1 MNIIAK
7 YIHSSADSIDVD
19 TVYVTTDEF
28 TTQSAKEFCSQQEG
42 ENANLVNIEDGII
55 SNCYKGTP
63 DELNNALMETYS
75 LHEQEYPLL
84 ITRKV
89 TRNIPLK
96 LSRSVRTILSHIS
109 RSQYRPQ
116 VKKALTEANWK
127 DRIETLKSIDLSTI
141 EFDGINKHISGP
153 DTLKVI
159 AFQLGQSLMLLYGD
173 EVYTK
178 RDIADNIPLLSDF
191 LYRNEHRYYIG
202 ELMMVYNIFLKKL
215 SEINVV
221 QDGYVANFVDYG
233 IKIDLKKEEI
243 VD

>member
-7 YIHSSADSIDVD
+7 YIHGSADSIDID

-42 ENANLVNIEDGII
+42 ENANLINIEDGII
-55 SNCYKGTP
+55 SKCYKGTP
-63 DELNNALMETYS
+63 DELNNALLETYS
-75 LHEQEYPLL
+75 LHKQEYPLL

-89 TRNIPLK
+89 ARNIPLK
-96 LSRSVRTILSHIS
+96 LSRSVRTVLSHIS

-127 DRIETLKSIDLSTI
+127 DRIDTLKSIDLSTI

-159 AFQLGQSLMLLYGD
+159 AFQLGQSLLLLCGD

-178 RDIADNIPLLSDF
+178 REIADNICLLEDF
-191 LYRNEHRYYIG
+191 LYRKSNKFMSG
-202 ELMMVYNIFLKKL
+202 LMLVYRVFLKKL
-215 SEINVV
+215 SNINVI

-233 IKIDLKKEEI
+233 LKIDLNKEEI